1 MCIGDFAIADY
12 RSSFSIRNP
21 QSEIRNPKSEVRNR
35 QSAIDMRLKDKV
47 ALITG
52 AGMGMGRAASL
63 LFAREGARIAVLDI
77 NAEAGEE
84 TAALVRSDGG
94 EAAFFRCD
102 VGVEENVKKSVAD
115 AVTAFGKLNILFNNA
130 GVLWRDRD
138 FEVTR
143 TDERIWD
150 RVMGINL
157 KGPVFVCKYGIP
169 ELIRQGGGS
178 VITTSSISALLGYK
192 RAQDAYTASKGA
204 LISLSRSIA
213 VVYADKKVRSN
224 IIHPGFV
231 DTPMQKELSEEAKQG
246 IAQLVP
252 LRRLAQP
259 LDIAYCALFLA
270 SDESSYITGAEI
282 VVDGGLTISG
292 A

>member
-1 MCIGDFAIADY
+1 MCDLAIADY
-12 RSSFSIRNP
+12 RSSCSIRNP
-21 QSEIRNPKSEVRNR
+21 QSAIRNPQSAIRNR

-138 FEVTR
+138 FAVTR

-213 VVYADKKVRSN
+213 VVYGDKKIRSN
-224 IIHPGFV
+224 IIHPGMV
-231 DTPMQKELSEEAKQG
+231 DTPMQKELGEDARKA
-246 IAQLVP
+246 IAGQVP
-252 LRRLAQP
+252 LGRMARP
-259 LDIAYCALFLA
+259 EDIAYCALFLA
-270 SDESSYITGAEI
+270 
-282 VVDGGLTISG
+282 
-292 A
+292 